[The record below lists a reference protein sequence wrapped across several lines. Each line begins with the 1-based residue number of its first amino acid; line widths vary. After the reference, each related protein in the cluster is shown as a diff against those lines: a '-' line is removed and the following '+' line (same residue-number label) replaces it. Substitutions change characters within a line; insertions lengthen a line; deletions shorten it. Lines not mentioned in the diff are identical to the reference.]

1 MHEAI
6 GSEPSNLSPQL
17 AFAAKVRR
25 KITWRLMPF
34 LICLFII
41 AFIDRANVGYAAL
54 DMTQDLGFDAEVLGF
69 GAGIFFIGY
78 FLLEI
83 PSTLLVEKWSA
94 RKWLARIIISW
105 GILATLT
112 GFIETSTQFY
122 IVRFL
127 LGLGEAG
134 FFPGVIVYLSH
145 WFRYQDRAKAVAMFM
160 TAIPISYIIGAPV
173 SGLILG
179 VDWLDMAGW
188 RWVFI
193 LEGIP
198 AVILGVVTLFYLT
211 DRPRQARWLETE
223 EIDWIEG
230 ELEREKAERKA
241 VRAYRIGE
249 ALRNRNVM
257 LLALAYFCGVTS
269 AYGINI
275 WLPTI
280 LKNQFHY
287 SSFQTSLLSAIPYC
301 AGFAAMLIVGWS
313 SDRRNERRW
322 HTALA
327 LLTVSGGLFLSTL
340 VSGNIYLTIL
350 AFSIAAAGLYSYL
363 PVFWSLPAMFL
374 TEAAA
379 AACVGMINSVG
390 NLGGFVGPYLV
401 GYLSKTTGS
410 FHVGIIYLSLS
421 ALAAT
426 LLILAVHRSHS
437 PVTPVQ
443 DQGN

>member
-1 MHEAI
+1 
-6 GSEPSNLSPQL
+6 
-17 AFAAKVRR
+17 
-25 KITWRLMPF
+25 
-34 LICLFII
+34 
-41 AFIDRANVGYAAL
+41 
-54 DMTQDLGFDAEVLGF
+54 
-69 GAGIFFIGY
+69 
-78 FLLEI
+78 
-83 PSTLLVEKWSA
+83 
-94 RKWLARIIISW
+94 
-105 GILATLT
+105 
-112 GFIETSTQFY
+112 
-122 IVRFL
+122 
-127 LGLGEAG
+127 
-134 FFPGVIVYLSH
+134 
-145 WFRYQDRAKAVAMFM
+145 
-160 TAIPISYIIGAPV
+160 
-173 SGLILG
+173 
-179 VDWLDMAGW
+179 
-188 RWVFI
+188 
-193 LEGIP
+193 
-198 AVILGVVTLFYLT
+198 
-211 DRPRQARWLETE
+211 
-223 EIDWIEG
+223 
-230 ELEREKAERKA
+230 
-241 VRAYRIGE
+241 
-249 ALRNRNVM
+249 M

-327 LLTVSGGLFLSTL
+327 LLTMSGGLFLSTL

>member
-1 MHEAI
+1 
-6 GSEPSNLSPQL
+6 
-17 AFAAKVRR
+17 
-25 KITWRLMPF
+25 MPF
-34 LICLFII
+34 LICLYII

-54 DMTQDLGFDAEVLGF
+54 EMTQDLGFDAEVLGF

-83 PSTLLVEKWSA
+83 PGTLLVEKWSA

-112 GFIETSTQFY
+112 GFIQTSTQFY

-145 WFRYQDRAKAVAMFM
+145 WVRYQDRAKAVAMFM
-160 TAIPISYIIGAPV
+160 TAIPISYMIGAPV
-173 SGLILG
+173 SGLILN
-179 VDWLDMAGW
+179 VDWLGWAGW

-198 AVILGVVTLFYLT
+198 ALVLGVVTLFYLT
-211 DRPRQARWLETE
+211 DRPRQAGWLEND

-230 ELEREKAERKA
+230 ELERERAERKA
-241 VRAYRIGE
+241 VRAYRVGE
-249 ALRNRNVM
+249 ALRNRNVV

-280 LKNQFHY
+280 LKDQFHY
-287 SSFQTSLLSAIPYC
+287 SSFQTSLLSAVPYC
-301 AGFAAMLIVGWS
+301 AGFTVMLVAGWS

-322 HTALA
+322 HTAVA
-327 LLTVSGGLFLSTL
+327 LLAVSFGLFLSTL

-363 PVFWSLPAMFL
+363 PVFWSLPAIFL
-374 TEAAA
+374 TETAA

-390 NLGGFVGPYLV
+390 NLGGFAGPYIV

-410 FHVGIIYLSLS
+410 FYGGIIYLSCS
-421 ALAAT
+421 AFAAA
-426 LLILAVHRSHS
+426 LLILAVHKTHS
-437 PVTPVQ
+437 PTAASR
-443 DQGN
+443 N